1 MSFGS
6 SLVVFEKAKQS
17 KVCHL
22 GIRKSIYCNS
32 NGDAFEDTPLSY
44 FQFLSLCHPTP
55 SSLSFLFS
63 LPPSLYL
70 SLLLSLSL
78 SLPYKVAVLGVT
90 TVVSYTKNHQTLT
103 NILLMKGSRCTQDFL
118 VPLPLTFPPVG
129 PLHLG
134 GCHLQCFFLL
144 VRYMYIILLVVNY
157 KLIHVICRLV
167 QVNKALWRKFTV
179 LPVSSSFTKK

>member
-1 MSFGS
+1 M
-6 SLVVFEKAKQS
+6 LLRI
-17 KVCHL
+17 H
-22 GIRKSIYCNS
+22 
-32 NGDAFEDTPLSY
+32 
-44 FQFLSLCHPTP
+44 LCHTFNFSLFVIPLP
-55 SSLSFLFS
+55 PLSFLFS